1 MVKIKNLQR
10 KIKLKSAIIKNIAAQ
25 VLEMEGLEDSE
36 LSLVLVSDKQ
46 IAAINRD
53 YLKVQGPTDVI
64 AFRMADGQYK
74 QLNTYLL
81 GDVIISVETAQTQA
95 DKLGRGIGRELCLYL
110 VHGILHLNSYDDR
123 EKGNKKKMFARQ
135 RKIMS
140 KISKND
146 IKNI

>member
-25 VLEMEGLEDSE
+25 ILEMEGLEDSE
-36 LSLVLVSDKQ
+36 LSLVLVSDKR
-46 IAAINRD
+46 IAILNRD
-53 YLKVQGPTDVI
+53 YLKVLGSTDVI
-64 AFRMADGQYK
+64 AFRMADGQYNK
-74 QLNTYLL
+74 LNPYLL
-81 GDVIISVETAQTQA
+81 GDVIISVETAQAQA

-110 VHGILHLNSYDDR
+110 VHGILHLNGYDDR